1 MSILVVL
8 VLLVVLALLVLL
20 ALLARLAYLYTPVQ
34 ELRDQLLERFAWS
47 IIDIGL

>member
-1 MSILVVL
+1 MSILV
-8 VLLVVLALLVLL
+8 LLALL

-34 ELRDQLLERFAWS
+34 ELRDQLLERFTWS